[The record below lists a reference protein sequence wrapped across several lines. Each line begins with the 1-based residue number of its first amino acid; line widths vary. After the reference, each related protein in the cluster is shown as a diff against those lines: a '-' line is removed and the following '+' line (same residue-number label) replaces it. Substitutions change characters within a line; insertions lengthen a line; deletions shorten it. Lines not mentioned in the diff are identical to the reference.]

1 MLNTSIHPLF
11 VGGVGIAGIN
21 TSEAI
26 LSDSTLSII
35 LQIIIAVST
44 LIKLYADYKR
54 EEANRNKENNQ

>member
-1 MLNTSIHPLF
+1 MLNTTVHPLLI
-11 VGGVGIAGIN
+11 GSVGIAGIN

-44 LIKLYADYKR
+44 LVKLWSDYRRDESKR
-54 EEANRNKENNQ
+54 NQDENQ